1 VKNLANNNQL
11 HRIMPSGSSG
21 SASVFLCCA
30 LSLLLL
36 NGCGDRKSQE
46 HSNASDQ
53 SSDRPTSPVVPPTT
67 VEKIQPSNIDQSGVF
82 MSEGGLREKS
92 IASGEGNEIHPAA
105 LAARKRVGE
114 ELMAVLGDSSA
125 AKKLISDRWHDAV
138 KALPKTPLPS
148 FNQSDAKAGK
158 QLPGECLEILRN
170 DQQFASDLMKGERPG
185 VQTSQEIAAASMI
198 QILAI
203 GMTDNLPDVLGNGES
218 EWPPTEA
225 DLIIF
230 ASALTGISQS
240 PPAMNQNTKW
250 QSLAVSSN
258 PMRRMLALRSA
269 RQGNWGEQRD
279 EGRMSFAKLYENE
292 SDPTVLAELA
302 QMLGTIR
309 DPSAQQ
315 YLETL
320 RQNPIVI
327 AHPEIGEVI
336 ENSFREWAILNSG
349 TQ

>member
-1 VKNLANNNQL
+1 
-11 HRIMPSGSSG
+11 MPSGSSG

-30 LSLLLL
+30 ISLLLL

-46 HSNASDQ
+46 PSNTPDQ
-53 SSDRPTSPVVPPTT
+53 SSDRPTAPVVPPTT
-67 VEKIQPSNIDQSGVF
+67 SEQTQSSNLDQSDVF

-92 IASGEGNEIHPAA
+92 IPSGEGNEIHPAA

-148 FNQSDAKAGK
+148 FNQSDVKGGK
-158 QLPGECLEILRN
+158 QLPRECLDILRN
-170 DQQFASDLMKGERPG
+170 DQQFVSELMKGERPD
-185 VQTSQEIAAASMI
+185 VQTSQAIAAASVI

-203 GMTDNLPDVLGNGES
+203 GMTDNLPGVLGHGES
-218 EWPPTEA
+218 AWPPTEA

-230 ASALTGISQS
+230 AAAVTGISHSAPDMSQIG
-240 PPAMNQNTKW
+240 PW
-250 QSLAVSSN
+250 QSLASSSN

-269 RQGNWGEQRD
+269 RQGNWGKQRD

-292 SDPTVLAELA
+292 SDPTILAELA
-302 QMLGTIR
+302 QMLGTVR
-309 DPSAQQ
+309 DPSARQ

-320 RQNPIVI
+320 RQNPTVM
-327 AHPEIGEVI
+327 AHPKMDEVI
-336 ENSFREWAILNSG
+336 NNSLREWAILN
-349 TQ
+349 Q